1 MVPDKIEREI
11 LIDAPVERVW
21 SVVTEAQHIGRW
33 FGDVGAEI
41 DLRPG
46 GAFRCSWDKYGTVHG
61 MVERV
66 EAPRFFSYRWARPV
80 GADVASDNAT
90 LVEFT
95 LTPDGKRTRLR
106 VVESGFRELA
116 GTDAERAKYAHENTG
131 GWESELAELA
141 AYTTQGVVV

>member
-11 LIDAPVERVW
+11 VIDAPVERVW

-61 MVERV
+61 V
-66 EAPRFFSYRWARPV
+66 
-80 GADVASDNAT
+80 
-90 LVEFT
+90 
-95 LTPDGKRTRLR
+95 KRTRLR